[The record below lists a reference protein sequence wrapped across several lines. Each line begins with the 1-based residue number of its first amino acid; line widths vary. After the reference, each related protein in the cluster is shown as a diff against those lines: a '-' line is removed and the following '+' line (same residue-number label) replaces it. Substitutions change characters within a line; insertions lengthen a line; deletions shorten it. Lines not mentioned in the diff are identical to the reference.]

1 MNIEKEEIFSK
12 QRALQLYENTLKI
25 NQINGKTIELI
36 QIHRYL
42 FMDVFSFAGKIRS
55 VDLSKGNFKFAP
67 VKFLNESLR
76 IIDNMPID
84 SYEKIIKKYIEMNIA
99 HPFREGN
106 GRAMRIWLDFMLREK
121 LNVIVR
127 WDKIPKNEYLNA
139 MIISPINEKEIMN
152 LIKNALTSEINN
164 NAIYKKVINAS
175 FNYEGMT
182 NYII

>member
-84 SYEKIIKKYIEMNIA
+84 SYEKIIKNI
-99 HPFREGN
+99 
-106 GRAMRIWLDFMLREK
+106 
-121 LNVIVR
+121 
-127 WDKIPKNEYLNA
+127 
-139 MIISPINEKEIMN
+139 
-152 LIKNALTSEINN
+152 
-164 NAIYKKVINAS
+164 
-175 FNYEGMT
+175 
-182 NYII
+182 